1 MQKRNQL
8 RKIIQNFI
16 KEQFNEEDVFGGTS
30 TSTSNS
36 NDKEV
41 EDAFKDIESDIK
53 TSDISGNENEAIGLT
68 LAGVA
73 LSAPEIIKLLGKF
86 VNFLKKIPGLKSLSG
101 DKLIAIGDKYHHKI
115 QNAFITIMK
124 KAGVKDEAAVKK
136 YASILHHMIIALLLV
151 AGGVSMAGLV
161 GKGSIKTATLKG
173 ALNAVKTKEITSFL
187 TKAAD
192 AVV

>member
-1 MQKRNQL
+1 MQKRKQL
-8 RKIIQNFI
+8 RKTIREILLQL
-16 KEQFNEEDVFGGTS
+16 NEEDVFGGPSAS
-30 TSTSNS
+30 TSDSNS
-36 NDKEV
+36 KEV

-53 TSDISGNENEAIGLT
+53 TSDISGNENEAVGLT

-86 VNFLKKIPGLKSLSG
+86 VNFLSKIPGLKSLSG

-115 QNAFITIMK
+115 QNAFIKIMK
-124 KAGVKDEAAVKK
+124 KAGVTDDAAVKK

-192 AVV
+192 AIV

>member
-1 MQKRNQL
+1 MQKRKQL
-8 RKIIQNFI
+8 RSTI
-16 KEQFNEEDVFGGTS
+16 KEILSQLSEEDVFGGNRS
-30 TSTSNS
+30 TTTDSS
-36 NDKEV
+36 DKEV
-41 EDAFKDIESDIK
+41 EDVFKDLESDIK
-53 TSDISGNENEAIGLT
+53 TSDLSSTKTEAIGLT

-115 QNAFITIMK
+115 QNAFIRIMK
-124 KAGVKDEAAVKK
+124 KAGVKDDAAVKK

-192 AVV
+192 AIV

>member
-1 MQKRNQL
+1 MQKRKQL
-8 RKIIQNFI
+8 RSTIREILSQLS
-16 KEQFNEEDVFGGTS
+16 EEDVFGTGGSDT
-30 TSTSNS
+30 TNS
-36 NDKEV
+36 SDKEV
-41 EDAFKDIESDIK
+41 EDVFKDIESDIK
-53 TSDISGNENEAIGLT
+53 TSDLSSTKTEAIGLT

-115 QNAFITIMK
+115 QNAFVTIMK
-124 KAGVKDEAAVKK
+124 KAGVKDDAAAKK
-136 YASILHHMIIALLLV
+136 YASVLHHVIIALLLV

-192 AVV
+192 AIV

>member
-1 MQKRNQL
+1 MQKRKKLRNTIREILAQL
-8 RKIIQNFI
+8 S
-16 KEQFNEEDVFGGTS
+16 EEDVFGTGGSDT
-30 TSTSNS
+30 TNS
-36 NDKEV
+36 SDKEV
-41 EDAFKDIESDIK
+41 EDVFKDIESDIK
-53 TSDISGNENEAIGLT
+53 TSDISNTKTEAIGLT

-115 QNAFITIMK
+115 QNAFVNIMK
-124 KAGVKDEAAVKK
+124 KAGVKDDAAAKK
-136 YASILHHMIIALLLV
+136 YASVLHHMIIALLLV

-173 ALNAVKTKEITSFL
+173 ALNAVKTKEITTFL

-192 AVV
+192 AIV

>member
-1 MQKRNQL
+1 MQKRKQL
-8 RKIIQNFI
+8 RSTIREILSQLS
-16 KEQFNEEDVFGGTS
+16 EEDVFGGSGS
-30 TSTSNS
+30 TTTDSS
-36 NDKEV
+36 DKEV
-41 EDAFKDIESDIK
+41 EDVFKDIESDIK
-53 TSDISGNENEAIGLT
+53 TSDLSSAKTEAIGLT

-115 QNAFITIMK
+115 QNAFVTIMK
-124 KAGVKDEAAVKK
+124 KAGVKDDAAAKK
-136 YASILHHMIIALLLV
+136 YASVLHHMIIALLLV

-192 AVV
+192 AIV

>member
-1 MQKRNQL
+1 MRKRKQL
-8 RKIIQNFI
+8 RKTIREIVF
-16 KEQFNEEDVFGGTS
+16 KLNEEDVFGGTL
-30 TSTSNS
+30 TSTSDS
-36 NDKEV
+36 NNKEV
-41 EDAFKDIESDIK
+41 EDVFKDIESDIK
-53 TSDISGNENEAIGLT
+53 TSDISGNENEAVGLT

-115 QNAFITIMK
+115 QNAFIRIMK
-124 KAGVKDEAAVKK
+124 KAGVKDDVAVKK
-136 YASILHHMIIALLLV
+136 YASVLHHMIIALLLV

-161 GKGSIKTATLKG
+161 GKGRIKTATLKG

-192 AVV
+192 AIV

>member
-1 MQKRNQL
+1 MQKRKQL
-8 RKIIQNFI
+8 RKTIREIILQL
-16 KEQFNEEDVFGGTS
+16 NEEDVFGGTS
-30 TSTSNS
+30 ASTSDSNS
-36 NDKEV
+36 KEV

-53 TSDISGNENEAIGLT
+53 TSDISGNENEAVGLT

-73 LSAPEIIKLLGKF
+73 LSAPEIVKLLGKF
-86 VNFLKKIPGLKSLSG
+86 VNFLSKIPGLKSLSG

-115 QNAFITIMK
+115 QNAFIKIMK
-124 KAGVKDEAAVKK
+124 KAGVTDDAAVKK

-192 AVV
+192 AIV

>member
-1 MQKRNQL
+1 MTNTEIEL
-8 RKIIQNFI
+8 RQYIRTVIYENLS
-16 KEQFNEEDVFGGTS
+16 EEDVFGNTS
-30 TSTSNS
+30 S
-36 NDKEV
+36 NDDSI
-41 EDAFKDIESDIK
+41 EDALQDFESDIK
-53 TSDISGNENEAIGLT
+53 TADLSGNENEAVGIT

-86 VNFLKKIPGLKSLSG
+86 VNLLKKIPGLKSLSG

-115 QNAFITIMK
+115 QNAFVLILK
-124 KAGVKDEAAVKK
+124 KAGIKDTMTAKK
-136 YASILHHMIIALLLV
+136 YASILHHLVIALLLI

-192 AVV
+192 AIV